1 MPPRS
6 RRRRHRQ
13 TNIRKK
19 RVTRKITRR
28 GGGWFSKNTDY
39 SKEFNPLNDQDYT
52 GLCKHHHVGDP
63 DSVVKDPKIIAKCAE
78 LDPDSAASQANA
90 KLKASVVESITKI
103 QKSIDTFAVDSAA
116 RNKREDDSFAAFK
129 AKVDAET
136 EQRKK
141 DWLAESAARKS
152 RFPTL
157 ESKQSSLEEQKQILA
172 SMDAGT
178 YTYPKPVQPVKG
190 DLSDSSHD
198 EYGQYIK

>member
-1 MPPRS
+1 M
-6 RRRRHRQ
+6 
-13 TNIRKK
+13 
-19 RVTRKITRR
+19 
-28 GGGWFSKNTDY
+28 
-39 SKEFNPLNDQDYT
+39 
-52 GLCKHHHVGDP
+52 
-63 DSVVKDPKIIAKCAE
+63 
-78 LDPDSAASQANA
+78 
-90 KLKASVVESITKI
+90 ESITNI
-103 QKSIDTFAVDSAA
+103 QESIDTFAVDSAA
-116 RNKREDDSFAAFK
+116 RNKQEDDSFDAFK

-190 DLSDSSHD
+190 NLSDSSHT
-198 EYGQYIK
+198 EYGEYIR